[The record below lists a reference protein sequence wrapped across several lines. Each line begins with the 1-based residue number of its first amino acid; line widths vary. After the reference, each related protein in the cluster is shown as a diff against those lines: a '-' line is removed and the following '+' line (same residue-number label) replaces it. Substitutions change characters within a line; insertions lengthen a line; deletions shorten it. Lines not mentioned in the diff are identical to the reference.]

1 MALSGL
7 LNQTITLETFHSVTN
22 QFGDCSYN
30 TAVTYPARV
39 ERRIKVVKSLK
50 GETAVSTACIF
61 LNGSV
66 SLDKFG
72 RDRITLPDT
81 TQPPILAIEDGV
93 NADGTVLY
101 VEVNV

>member
-1 MALSGL
+1 MAFTDL
-7 LNQTITLETFHSVTN
+7 LNQTVTVETFSSVD
-22 QFGDCSYN
+22 QFGDATYN
-30 TAVTYPARV
+30 TAVTYPARI
-39 ERRIKVVKSLK
+39 ERRVKVVKSMK
-50 GETAVSTACIF
+50 GETAVSTASIF

-81 TQPPILAIEDGV
+81 TTPPILAIEDGV
-93 NADGTVLY
+93 KGDGSILY